1 MTFPLIDTKHTLH
14 KALHTAS
21 TNSPLSWPRMRL
33 YMLRSPNTFRK
44 YHDAELTLCHTTRW
58 RKASYRYCKI
68 LTPINIS
75 KTASQNFNVVNSRPN
90 RSQAAL
96 YMWPTQIYLENINSA
111 HRYTCLIF
119 VCFRYFY
126 LPSLLWQSIQ
136 PVKNSVTKCWRGYLS
151 GARCRLFAYCPADA
165 TASYNTTVSCPI

>member
-1 MTFPLIDTKHTLH
+1 MTFPLIDTKHFILH
-14 KALHTAS
+14 QQTHRCPGRGWGCTCCEVQTRSGS
-21 TNSPLSWPRMRL
+21 TTMLSWP
-33 YMLRSPNTFRK
+33 
-44 YHDAELTLCHTTRW
+44 CHTTRW

-68 LTPINIS
+68 STPINIS

-111 HRYTCLIF
+111 DRYTCWIF

-136 PVKNSVTKCWRGYLS
+136 PVKTSVMKCWRGYLS

-165 TASYNTTVSCPI
+165 TASCNTTVSCPI